1 MGDFPLLCL
10 IAGGYLSRIVWEHLR
25 LNTLYFRTGVRL
37 RFSLESICWYLIGNS
52 SNKDIF
58 FWGGSGG
65 YLKNQPLEIRGYCRG
80 VIHPNRWSP
89 SSHGMDAW
97 WSWTPST
104 YPSTSTGM
112 IHEPGKCQ
120 GFPFFFHPWWTPRI
134 PPCTDFWVWIPFNNR
149 SIAPPQKRKVK
160 SHLNSGNIL
169 FYRFE
174 DDYSDYII
182 DYTGEII

>member
-10 IAGGYLSRIVWEHLR
+10 IAGGYLSRIIWEHLR

-65 YLKNQPLEIRGYCRG
+65 YLKNQQLEIRGYCRG

-89 SSHGMDAW
+89 TSHGMDAW

-104 YPSTSTGM
+104 YPSTL
-112 IHEPGKCQ
+112 PGWYMSLVNIKD
-120 GFPFFFHPWWTPRI
+120 FRFFSPLMDTND
-134 PPCTDFWVWIPFNNR
+134 PPLHWFLGLD
-149 SIAPPQKRKVK
+149 SI
-160 SHLNSGNIL
+160 
-169 FYRFE
+169 
-174 DDYSDYII
+174 
-182 DYTGEII
+182 